1 MEFSSVVACTAMM
14 TRPPPKTVGVIGG
27 GIAGLACAKRLLDL
41 GVECTVF
48 DTGKRGPGGRASS
61 RVWRDGRP
69 VDHAVQSVAASPGSE
84 FHSWMETLKTNGIV
98 RAWDGLGTLSDNGF
112 ELDKSG
118 APRYV
123 GVGGMGA
130 IADELARGLDIRQ
143 DAWVS
148 PNGGIYTSASGGWC
162 VQESR
167 QVQRQFDA
175 IVIAHNGK
183 CAEKLTSRITATDVH
198 LLLRAR
204 FAPAATG
211 GETGDGRMTLNS
223 MYSLLVE
230 LPAGVMP
237 SAEARRGVDGAYVQ
251 NEPALRYVGCN
262 DAKHCD
268 GGATD
273 RGSSTRTTEV
283 WTVLS
288 SGEFGKQHKVAQEQ
302 LEGSEA
308 EAEVTSLLLAA
319 VERSLKLK
327 TGTLSSALVASK
339 LQLWGAAIPVN
350 RWDGGDYIF
359 SSSHRLGV
367 AGDWLSSSGDGSS
380 TVEGAWRSGRK
391 LAEHLASETRSCAE
405 DVGLALG
412 KAGGRFIP
420 VDAGGF
426 GSASLGK
433 VNFVDAPAD
442 MDSTA
447 TAVPQY
453 FAQRL
458 FVHNL
463 PFDMEEADLVGEIE
477 AATCPRAV
485 ATAQILRAPDGL
497 SRGMAK
503 VSMHT
508 AEAAAAAIEAL
519 NGKKVQGRARYLR
532 RTSTPCMQVLTTAP
546 SSSPQVRRS
555 RGAHFGS
562 TLRSDP
568 RQADVEQPEAEAKAG
583 AVVKVA
589 VEGVVAAVLL
599 LVPLQ

>member
-1 MEFSSVVACTAMM
+1 MLVVLFVNIAAMLP
-14 TRPPPKTVGVIGG
+14 RPPPKSIGVIGG
-27 GIAGLACAKRLLDL
+27 GIAGLACAKRLQDL

-84 FHSWMETLKTNGIV
+84 FHSWMETLKTNGVV
-98 RAWDGLGTLSDNGF
+98 RAWAGLGTLGDNGF
-112 ELDKSG
+112 ELDRSG

-183 CAEKLTSRITATDVH
+183 CAEKLTSKITATDVH

-230 LPAGVMP
+230 VPVGVMP

-283 WTVLS
+283 WTILS
-288 SGEFGKQHKVAQEQ
+288 SGAFGKQHKVAQEQ

-327 TGTLSSALVASK
+327 AGTLPSALVASK

-350 RWDGGDYIF
+350 RWDGGDYIY
-359 SSSHRLGV
+359 SSTHRIGV
-367 AGDWLSSSGDGSS
+367 AGDWLSSTGEGSS
-380 TVEGAWRSGRK
+380 TVEGAWRSGVK

-442 MDSTA
+442 MESTA
-447 TAVPQY
+447 AAAVPQY

-463 PFDMEEADLVGEIE
+463 PFDMEEADLIGEIE
-477 AATCPRAV
+477 AATSPRSVSTAQIRRALCAACKCSPRRPLLSPQV
-485 ATAQILRAPDGL
+485 STAQILRAPDGL

-508 AEAAAAAIEAL
+508 AEAAAAALEAL
-519 NGKKVQGRARYLR
+519 NGKKVQGRALR
-532 RTSTPCMQVLTTAP
+532 VNFEERSKAGGRGTARGRGEGRGRG
-546 SSSPQVRRS
+546 QGGRGGRGG
-555 RGAHFGS
+555 RGAPARG
-562 TLRSDP
+562 L
-568 RQADVEQPEAEAKAG
+568 AMK
-583 AVVKVA
+583 
-589 VEGVVAAVLL
+589 
-599 LVPLQ
+599 

>member
-1 MEFSSVVACTAMM
+1 MLVVLFVNIAAMLP
-14 TRPPPKTVGVIGG
+14 RQPPKSIGVLGG
-27 GIAGLACAKRLLDL
+27 GIAGLACAKRLQDL

-84 FHSWMETLKTNGIV
+84 FHSWMETLKTNGVV
-98 RAWDGLGTLSDNGF
+98 RAWAGLGTLGDNGF
-112 ELDKSG
+112 ELDRSG

-183 CAEKLTSRITATDVH
+183 CAEKLTSKITATDVH

-283 WTVLS
+283 WTILS
-288 SGEFGKQHKVAQEQ
+288 SGAFGKQHKVAQEQ

-327 TGTLSSALVASK
+327 AGTLPSALVASK

-359 SSSHRLGV
+359 SSTHRIGV

-380 TVEGAWRSGRK
+380 TVEGAWRSGVK

-433 VNFVDAPAD
+433 VNFVDAPTVT
-442 MDSTA
+442 DSTA
-447 TAVPQY
+447 AAAVPQY

-463 PFDMEEADLVGEIE
+463 PFDMEEADLIGEIE
-477 AATCPRAV
+477 AATSPRSV
-485 ATAQILRAPDGL
+485 STAQILRAPDGL

-508 AEAAAAAIEAL
+508 AEAAAAALEAL
-519 NGKKVQGRARYLR
+519 NGKKVQGRALR
-532 RTSTPCMQVLTTAP
+532 VNFEERSKAGGRGTARGRGEGRGRG
-546 SSSPQVRRS
+546 QGGRGGRGG
-555 RGAHFGS
+555 RGAPARG
-562 TLRSDP
+562 L
-568 RQADVEQPEAEAKAG
+568 ANAIK
-583 AVVKVA
+583 
-589 VEGVVAAVLL
+589 
-599 LVPLQ
+599 